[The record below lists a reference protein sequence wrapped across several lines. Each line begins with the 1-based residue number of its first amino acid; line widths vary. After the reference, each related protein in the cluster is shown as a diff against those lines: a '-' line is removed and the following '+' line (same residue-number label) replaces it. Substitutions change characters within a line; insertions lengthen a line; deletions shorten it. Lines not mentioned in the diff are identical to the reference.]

1 MNFDS
6 LPLYV
11 RVYCL
16 DLFDL
21 FNSTKKSLKHRLR
34 SPNGFVIFWLL
45 TLSAIFSI
53 LCVFRWKSW
62 L

>member
-6 LPLYV
+6 LPL
-11 RVYCL
+11 
-16 DLFDL
+16 
-21 FNSTKKSLKHRLR
+21 LR
-34 SPNGFVIFWLL
+34 SPNGFYIFWLL

-53 LCVFRWKSW
+53 LCVFRWKTW